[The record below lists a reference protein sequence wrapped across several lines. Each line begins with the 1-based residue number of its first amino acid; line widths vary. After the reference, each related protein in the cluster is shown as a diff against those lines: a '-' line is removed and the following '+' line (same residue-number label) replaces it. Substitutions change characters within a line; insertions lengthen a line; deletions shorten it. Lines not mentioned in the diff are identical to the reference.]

1 MPPVKAIEQSTLQK
15 FNLMKETLVFCPA
28 FLIALTINFDAML
41 YSWFMGMVVLIGKGA
56 AAVIAS
62 IISRLIVDELHTWT
76 LRRTH
81 KHHKKS
87 NKDDQ

>member
-1 MPPVKAIEQSTLQK
+1 
-15 FNLMKETLVFCPA
+15 MKETLVFCPA

-76 LRRTH
+76 LRRTQ